1 PGAATMQCPMYP
13 PAINVLES
21 GMYKSINL
29 DVPPSAQPSGLDLPL
44 NDMSTLRF
52 FFNLGVHQSRV
63 KLHSQQMGK
72 AAAQPPPL
80 SFFPAASV
88 VTPAAPTAPNLQ
100 QQLQTI

>member
-13 PAINVLES
+13 PAMNVLES

-29 DVPPSAQPSGLDLPL
+29 DVAPSAQPSGLDLPL

-63 KLHSQQMGK
+63 VFHSQQMAK
-72 AAAQPPPL
+72 SAAQPPPL
-80 SFFPAASV
+80 PFV
-88 VTPAAPTAPNLQ
+88 LAAPVVAPPAPAVSNLQ
-100 QQLQTI
+100 QQLQAI